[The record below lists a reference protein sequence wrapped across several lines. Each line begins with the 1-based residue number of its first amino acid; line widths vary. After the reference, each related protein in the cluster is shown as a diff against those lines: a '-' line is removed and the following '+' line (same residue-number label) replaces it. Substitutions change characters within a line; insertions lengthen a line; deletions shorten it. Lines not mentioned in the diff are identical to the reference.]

1 MSKYWLLIGQ
11 SDSFIRTDNT
21 YAHNAKRL
29 RKLLLI
35 LSSRL
40 ILELTLLFNCFILI
54 NKMPGSNLNFLKW
67 LEFCRFPNKFD
78 YRMEC
83 PFTINGNRFITNW
96 TLLFFCFFKLIFNC
110 FEFFILL
117 LQRKYIWVLLNSCA
131 FIWHF
136 SVKEVN
142 FVHIFWCGHGFQ
154 ILSPRTLPEIS
165 RHVFWC
171 NKNFLG

>member
-54 NKMPGSNLNFLKW
+54 NKMPGSNYFWNDLNFVGFEKGDKW
-67 LEFCRFPNKFD
+67 RKW
-78 YRMEC
+78 Y
-83 PFTINGNRFITNW
+83 G
-96 TLLFFCFFKLIFNC
+96 LL
-110 FEFFILL
+110 
-117 LQRKYIWVLLNSCA
+117 
-131 FIWHF
+131 
-136 SVKEVN
+136 
-142 FVHIFWCGHGFQ
+142 GG
-154 ILSPRTLPEIS
+154 
-165 RHVFWC
+165 
-171 NKNFLG
+171 

>member
-54 NKMPGSNLNFLKW
+54 NKMPGSNLNF
-67 LEFCRFPNKFD
+67 
-78 YRMEC
+78 
-83 PFTINGNRFITNW
+83 
-96 TLLFFCFFKLIFNC
+96 
-110 FEFFILL
+110 FEMT
-117 LQRKYIWVLLNSCA
+117 
-131 FIWHF
+131 
-136 SVKEVN
+136 
-142 FVHIFWCGHGFQ
+142 Q
-154 ILSPRTLPEIS
+154 ILSVLKWGTSGENGMAPEVDELESPR
-165 RHVFWC
+165 
-171 NKNFLG
+171 